1 MVLVLFGRYPHGDKS
16 PRYCYE
22 ADFSR
27 LVRLGG
33 LRNYSPTVYRRVDMN
48 DLSVNKDIMIQ
59 DCSMMKGN
67 PMSKNFQL
75 EEPILYTT
83 GAHIQP
89 LKVVDDAGN
98 EKWFWVVSEFDGDTF
113 LDGET
118 FNPAENGLTRQEL
131 LLAQQ

>member
-1 MVLVLFGRYPHGDKS
+1 
-16 PRYCYE
+16 
-22 ADFSR
+22 
-27 LVRLGG
+27 
-33 LRNYSPTVYRRVDMN
+33 MN

-89 LKVVDDAGN
+89 PKVVDEAGN